1 MMNKEEKEII
11 VSKLNELIKN
21 IKCPMCGNNH
31 FIISDDYS
39 QIMVQDSISGIK
51 LGTTMPSACVICS
64 HCGFASFHVIG
75 VVAPDLMNKEKQEN
89 IENK

>member
-1 MMNKEEKEII
+1 MNKEDKEII
-11 VSKLNELIKN
+11 VNRLNELIKN

-31 FIISDDYS
+31 FIVSDDYA

-64 HCGFASFHVIG
+64 HCGFASFHVLG
-75 VVAPDLMNKEKQEN
+75 VVAPNLMNKEQKEI